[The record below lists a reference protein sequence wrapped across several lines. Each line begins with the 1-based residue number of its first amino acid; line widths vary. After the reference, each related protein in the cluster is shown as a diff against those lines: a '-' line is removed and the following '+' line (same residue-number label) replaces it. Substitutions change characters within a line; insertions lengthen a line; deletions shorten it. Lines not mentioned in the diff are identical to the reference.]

1 MKRKNIIFGLIL
13 IIIGVI
19 TILNVT
25 NVIDINLFFKG
36 WWTLFIIVPCL
47 IGLFTDDDKTGS
59 IIGILFG
66 VALLLSARSVIT
78 YDLVWKLIIP
88 AILVV
93 IGISI
98 ILKNTFTEKT
108 ETNKKNNLSIFSK
121 KEITLDETFI
131 DVDISAIFGG
141 STCNIKSEKI
151 KEKATINAY
160 AIFGGIDL
168 YVPDDVKV
176 IVKPTSFFGG
186 VEQKQIK
193 ENNDAKK
200 VLYINAIC
208 VFGGI
213 EIK

>member
-47 IGLFTDDDKTGS
+47 IGLFTDDDKAGS

-66 VALLLSARSVIT
+66 IALLLSARSVIT

-88 AILVV
+88 VILVV
-93 IGISI
+93 LGISI

-108 ETNKKNNLSIFSK
+108 ETNKNNNISIFSK
-121 KEITLDETFI
+121 KEITLDDTFKGT
-131 DVDISAIFGG
+131 DISAIFGG
-141 STCNIKSEKI
+141 VTCNIKNGKI
-151 KEKATINAY
+151 
-160 AIFGGIDL
+160 
-168 YVPDDVKV
+168 
-176 IVKPTSFFGG
+176 
-186 VEQKQIK
+186 
-193 ENNDAKK
+193 
-200 VLYINAIC
+200 
-208 VFGGI
+208 
-213 EIK
+213 